1 MKHTINFRPVYAML
15 FCFCICCSC
24 KKYLD
29 EKSNKKLVVP
39 ATIQDAQAIVDTY
52 GLLSSFYPS
61 LGVQSDDDFYLLDTY
76 WSTLTTVTQNNYI
89 WAKENFNEFEWGYL
103 YQMVLYANVAKETVE
118 KITPDAGNIADL
130 KRIRGAA
137 LFFRAFAFYHLAQ
150 CYAIQYDKAIA
161 AQTLGIPLRL
171 SGNVGDATIRSSLE
185 QTYEQM
191 ISDLTEALTL
201 LPVVTSPVSRP
212 SKAAAYGALAK
223 IYLSMEDYTMAGKY
237 ADSCLQL
244 NNQLMDYN
252 SINAAASF
260 PFARF
265 NTEVVFPAILIAP
278 ALIDVTNWKAD
289 SVLYQSYANNDLRK
303 SVFYQSNGPGTF
315 GFKGS
320 YDGSVRRFCGIATDE
335 VYLIRAE
342 CKARAG
348 NKDDAL
354 NDLNTLLVKRWK
366 TGTFIPFTA
375 PSADDALAKILDERR
390 KELVLRGTRWMDL
403 RRLNRDTRFAKTLM
417 RKLYGITYLLP
428 PNDNRYTF
436 YIPQSV
442 IDISGI
448 QQNQR

>member
-320 YDGSVRRFCGIATDE
+320 YDGSVRRFA
-335 VYLIRAE
+335 V
-342 CKARAG
+342 
-348 NKDDAL
+348 
-354 NDLNTLLVKRWK
+354 
-366 TGTFIPFTA
+366 
-375 PSADDALAKILDERR
+375 
-390 KELVLRGTRWMDL
+390 
-403 RRLNRDTRFAKTLM
+403 
-417 RKLYGITYLLP
+417 
-428 PNDNRYTF
+428 
-436 YIPQSV
+436 
-442 IDISGI
+442 
-448 QQNQR
+448 